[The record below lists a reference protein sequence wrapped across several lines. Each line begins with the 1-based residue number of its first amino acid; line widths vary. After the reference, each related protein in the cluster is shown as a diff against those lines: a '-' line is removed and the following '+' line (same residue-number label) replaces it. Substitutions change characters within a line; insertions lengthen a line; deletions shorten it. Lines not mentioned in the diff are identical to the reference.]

1 MKASTSHDE
10 VPSYQ
15 SSAGKYCI
23 KDIDQDQIEPQ
34 KKNNE
39 DSDFDKEK
47 AETQKF
53 IDFNGL
59 DIKGLSNIFDK
70 YATKKTY
77 ATGAFNLALIA
88 TNFTQL
94 KQILTASASLN
105 TMSVTNAVVLAC
117 ICVSLILQLVLIF
130 VLVILA
136 KHGEFYDE
144 EKREQL
150 IRGNNAVTLIVL
162 TVSILNVFINVF
174 LNV

>member
-1 MKASTSHDE
+1 MQTSSSTNE
-10 VPSYQ
+10 LPGYQ
-15 SSAGKYCI
+15 AGGEYSI
-23 KDIDQDQIEPQ
+23 RSIGVQHANQP
-34 KKNNE
+34 
-39 DSDFDKEK
+39 DSDTNKQN

-53 IDFNGL
+53 IDFNGI
-59 DIKGLSNIFDK
+59 DIRGLSNIFDK

-77 ATGAFNLALIA
+77 ATGFFNLALIA

-94 KQILTASASLN
+94 KQILASTSTLESI
-105 TMSVTNAVVLAC
+105 SVTNAVVLASV
-117 ICVSLILQLVLIF
+117 CVSLLLQLVLIV

-162 TVSILNVFINVF
+162 TISILNVFINVF